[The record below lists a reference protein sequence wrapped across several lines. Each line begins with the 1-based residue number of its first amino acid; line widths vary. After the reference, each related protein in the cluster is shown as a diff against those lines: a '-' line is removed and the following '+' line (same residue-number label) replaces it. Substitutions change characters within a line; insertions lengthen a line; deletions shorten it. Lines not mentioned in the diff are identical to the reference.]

1 MMLKHYDFLP
11 KCEHRVPMCE
21 LWIKIKELSIYT
33 ISSNRYTDML
43 TNIYPLLVN
52 STNQIFTNEDQ

>member
-1 MMLKHYDFLP
+1 MLKYYDFLP
-11 KCEHRVPMCE
+11 KCEHRVQICE
-21 LWIKIKELSIYT
+21 LWINIKELSIYT

-52 STNQIFTNEDQ
+52 STNQIFTIEDQ